1 MVMWTATNIDG
12 LVVLT
17 ALFLRSAQVGSPRP
31 WQIAAGQYLGSTCL
45 IAVSLLAAIGLMVVP
60 ESWIGLLGLL
70 PLALGIYGPSGA
82 GEQERDLP
90 TIGVLSVVSIVVAN
104 GADNLSVYSAA
115 FRVFPPAQTA
125 LTVVVFLALIG
136 VWCLVSR
143 CEFVLAGERRC
154 ARRTGS
160 PARPAGPKLLRVG
173 FFAPGQ
179 HPSDA
184 LAHADQA
191 MYQDKRSRAE

>member
-1 MVMWTATNIDG
+1 MVVLGAAVLVAVVMWTATNIDG

-70 PLALGIYGPSGA
+70 PLALGIYGLVRAVRA

-136 VWCLVSR
+136 VWCLVAR
-143 CEFVLAGERRC
+143 FTATRKRVLSGLDRVCRWLVPVVYIAIGV
-154 ARRTGS
+154 AILIRTG
-160 PARPAGPKLLRVG
+160 V
-173 FFAPGQ
+173 FA
-179 HPSDA
+179 HVA
-184 LAHADQA
+184 
-191 MYQDKRSRAE
+191 